1 MHQHSVIE
9 FFSTIW
15 WTGLVSSILGIAM
28 IVLIGKYSSTEMKNK
43 MAFAVGMLLIGL
55 ALFIHIY
62 EINRGEWTKQSCL
75 PLNLCSMS
83 AILSGVVLLKRN
95 QLAYE
100 FLLFWGISGATH
112 SILTPVMTLGSD
124 GWYGYDYYL
133 SHAGIIL
140 SAVYLTVVMGMRPR
154 AYSWLKIFL
163 YTQLVLITVF
173 IIDKLIGAN
182 YMYLVAK
189 PAVENPFVMGD
200 WPWYIL
206 GFEFAAILHFF
217 IVYMIFQKNK
227 FPAWK
232 KLWLRIDD

>member
-1 MHQHSVIE
+1 MHQHVIVGL
-9 FFSTIW
+9 FSPLW
-15 WTGLVSSILGIAM
+15 WTGLISSILGIAI
-28 IVLIGKYSSTEMKNK
+28 IVLIGKYSSTEIKNK
-43 MAFAVGMLLIGL
+43 MAVAIGILLIGF
-55 ALFIHIY
+55 AVFIHIY

-75 PLNLCSMS
+75 PLNLCSLS
-83 AILSGVVLLKRN
+83 AILSGIVLLRRN

-100 FLLFWGISGATH
+100 ILLFWGISGATH
-112 SILTPVMTLGSD
+112 SILTPEMTLGND

-140 SAVYLTVVMGMRPR
+140 SAIYLTVVLGMRPR

-173 IIDKLIGAN
+173 MIDKFIGAN

-189 PAVENPFVMGD
+189 PVVENPFVIGD

-206 GFEFAAILHFF
+206 GFELAGILHFGL
-217 IVYMIFQKNK
+217 VYVIFQKNK
-227 FPAWK
+227 NPVWK
-232 KLWLRIDD
+232 RLFFRVDD